1 GLHRRSDRARRPR
14 GPHQSAVRSRGD
26 RRAAAPCG
34 VHQRDRAADRRR
46 TPATGALSDGGRARR
61 GGRPARDLPDPVDGH
76 PHRHAGPLS
85 NPRPRYRATAVRRG
99 CICTLRLYNG
109 GALFALRRAR
119 PVGVALVVTLLA
131 LVAGGAAAQETR
143 TPTAI
148 ITMEKGGEIV
158 LEFYTKDAPRHVE
171 NFVSLAK
178 KKFYDGQRVHRV
190 EPNFVVQFGDP
201 QSKTK
206 P

>member
-1 GLHRRSDRARRPR
+1 MS
-14 GPHQSAVRSRGD
+14 
-26 RRAAAPCG
+26 
-34 VHQRDRAADRRR
+34 
-46 TPATGALSDGGRARR
+46 
-61 GGRPARDLPDPVDGH
+61 
-76 PHRHAGPLS
+76 
-85 NPRPRYRATAVRRG
+85 
-99 CICTLRLYNG
+99 RLYNS

-119 PVGVALVVTLLA
+119 PVGVALVVTLLS
-131 LVAGGAAAQETR
+131 LVAGGVGAQDRPAR

-178 KKFYDGQRVHRV
+178 KRFYDGQRVHRV

-206 P
+206 PMDDPDMGGGGPGYTIKAEFNKRPFERGVLGMARSDDPDSAGSQVYIMLGPAPFLNGKYTAFGQVTKGMDVVDKIRVGDRMTSIKVVEK